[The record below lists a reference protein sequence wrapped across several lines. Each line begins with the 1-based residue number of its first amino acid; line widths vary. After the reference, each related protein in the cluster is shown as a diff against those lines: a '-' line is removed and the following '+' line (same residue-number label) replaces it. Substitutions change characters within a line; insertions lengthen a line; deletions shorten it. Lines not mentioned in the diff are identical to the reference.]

1 MSESQRHATVVGVAN
16 IQDNVG
22 NWTVLVGRRPEECRY
37 VRKGLSAVLFL
48 HILFR
53 RGFSSVLSQDKQ
65 VHSWVQ
71 VPRLTR
77 RQKTQSPEAKKK
89 KRWKKTKHQ
98 QKIEIAVLY
107 IFIYGGILIAFKDRI
122 RIISEEK
129 KAEK

>member
-1 MSESQRHATVVGVAN
+1 M
-16 IQDNVG
+16 G
-22 NWTVLVGRRPEECRY
+22 NWTVLVGRSPEECRY

-48 HILFR
+48 HIFR

-65 VHSWVQ
+65 VHSLVQ
-71 VPRLTR
+71 AGSSSDAQAKDAITSS
-77 RQKTQSPEAKKK
+77 KTK

-107 IFIYGGILIAFKDRI
+107 VFIYGGILIAFKDRI

-129 KAEK
+129 NRKVNFIVNQQ